1 MSTQRKQR
9 KAEIMAQ
16 VEKLVEEAL
25 ERGDKPLTIT
35 DIEEIALAARDQVA
49 QMLTGHLVKQQADHP
64 TGAAPRC
71 PDCGQVMPIK
81 GKKTRYVR
89 TRSGETQMERSYYY
103 CATCRRG
110 SFPPR

>member
-1 MSTQRKQR
+1 MSTERQQRKV
-9 KAEIMAQ
+9 EIMTQ

-25 ERGDKPLTIT
+25 EQGDKPLTIT

-49 QMLTGHLVKQQADHP
+49 QMLTGHLVEQQAEHSAE
-64 TGAAPRC
+64 AAPRC
-71 PDCGQVMPIK
+71 PECGQVMHTK

-89 TRSGETQMERSYYY
+89 TRSGETQMERAYYY